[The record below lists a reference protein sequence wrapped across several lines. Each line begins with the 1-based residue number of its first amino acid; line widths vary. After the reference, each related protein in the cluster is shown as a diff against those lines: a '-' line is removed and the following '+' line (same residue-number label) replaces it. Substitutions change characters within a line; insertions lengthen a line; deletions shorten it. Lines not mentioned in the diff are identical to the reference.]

1 MPPYSHADIPFKFPP
16 AIQGVLPMCRWL
28 GKLQSSL
35 SSIYPSSFIQR
46 ALHAPPAPEQQNAGS
61 VPAGC
66 QLVSALTLKTCHDIL
81 GGDLLSHAKKLH
93 DSELYAIEC
102 ANGVISFFAR
112 WGVAAAPLAPAEHG
126 ERPLPA
132 GHLA

>member
-1 MPPYSHADIPFKFPP
+1 VDVELDMSMMRS
-16 AIQGVLPMCRWL
+16 VR
-28 GKLQSSL
+28 
-35 SSIYPSSFIQR
+35 R
-46 ALHAPPAPEQQNAGS
+46 AKRDTPDQTAHAPPAPEQQNAGS